1 MIENLN
7 SKLDSHEN
15 LTDEEMTHAINLM
28 MEGEIE
34 QHLIEHFL
42 KGLNKKGI
50 TVREISSAA
59 KVMREK
65 SLKFDLKDANIIDT
79 CGTGGT
85 GLHIF
90 NCSTAS
96 AIVATA
102 AGAKVSKHG
111 NRGISSKSG
120 SADFLIEAGADINHE
135 RDKLAEIFNK
145 VGFVFLFAPLHHLSM
160 KHVMPARQ
168 NLATKTIFNLLG
180 PHTNPSNAKKQ
191 IIGVY
196 EKSLVEKFVNVS
208 NSLGIQRAMIV
219 HGNDGLDEI
228 TITGDSHVAEL
239 NQGKFST
246 YEINPK
252 HFGIEIASIEQ
263 IVADSPKTS
272 LQMVLD
278 AFNGSKTPVQDMI
291 ALNAGSALYISDIA
305 KDIKDGIDLAFAT
318 MHSGKA
324 AETLAMYVDS
334 SK

>member
-7 SKLDSHEN
+7 TKLDSQEN

-42 KGLNKKGI
+42 LGLNKKGI

-65 SLKFDLKDANIIDT
+65 SLKFDLKDSDIIDT

-120 SADFLIEAGADINHE
+120 SADFLVEAGANINHE
-135 RDKLAEIFNK
+135 REQLAEIFNK

-208 NSLGIQRAMIV
+208 NSLGMQRVMIV
-219 HGNDGLDEI
+219 HGDDGLDEI
-228 TITGDSHVAEL
+228 TITL
-239 NQGKFST
+239 
-246 YEINPK
+246 
-252 HFGIEIASIEQ
+252 
-263 IVADSPKTS
+263 S
-272 LQMVLD
+272 L
-278 AFNGSKTPVQDMI
+278 I
-291 ALNAGSALYISDIA
+291 HI
-305 KDIKDGIDLAFAT
+305 
-318 MHSGKA
+318 
-324 AETLAMYVDS
+324 
-334 SK
+334 

>member
-7 SKLDSHEN
+7 TKLDSHEN

-42 KGLNKKGI
+42 LGLNKKGI

-65 SLKFDLKDANIIDT
+65 SLKFDLKDSNIIDT

-120 SADFLIEAGADINHE
+120 SADFLVEAGANINHE
-135 RDKLAEIFNK
+135 REQLAEIFNK

-208 NSLGIQRAMIV
+208 NSLGMQRVMIV
-219 HGNDGLDEI
+219 HGDDGLDEI

-246 YEINPK
+246 
-252 HFGIEIASIEQ
+252 
-263 IVADSPKTS
+263 
-272 LQMVLD
+272 
-278 AFNGSKTPVQDMI
+278 
-291 ALNAGSALYISDIA
+291 
-305 KDIKDGIDLAFAT
+305 
-318 MHSGKA
+318 
-324 AETLAMYVDS
+324 
-334 SK
+334 

>member
-1 MIENLN
+1 M
-7 SKLDSHEN
+7 
-15 LTDEEMTHAINLM
+15 
-28 MEGEIE
+28 
-34 QHLIEHFL
+34 
-42 KGLNKKGI
+42 
-50 TVREISSAA
+50 REISSAA

-65 SLKFDLKDANIIDT
+65 SLKFDLKDSDIIDT

-120 SADFLIEAGADINHE
+120 SADFLVEAGANINHE
-135 RDKLAEIFNK
+135 REQLAEIFNK

-208 NSLGIQRAMIV
+208 NSLGMKRVMIV
-219 HGNDGLDEI
+219 HGDDGLDEI

-252 HFGIEIASIEQ
+252 HFGIETASIEQ

-291 ALNAGSALYISDIA
+291 ALNAGSALYISGIA
-305 KDIKDGIDLAFAT
+305 KDIEDGIDLAFAT
-318 MHSGKA
+318 MNSGKA
-324 AETLAMYVDS
+324 LETLDMYVAA

>member
-1 MIENLN
+1 M
-7 SKLDSHEN
+7 
-15 LTDEEMTHAINLM
+15 
-28 MEGEIE
+28 
-34 QHLIEHFL
+34 
-42 KGLNKKGI
+42 
-50 TVREISSAA
+50 REISSAA

-65 SLKFDLKDANIIDT
+65 SLKFDLKDSNIIDT

-120 SADFLIEAGADINHE
+120 SADFLVEAGANINHE
-135 RDKLAEIFNK
+135 REQLAEIFNK

-208 NSLGIQRAMIV
+208 NSLGMQRVMIV
-219 HGNDGLDEI
+219 HGDDGLDEI

-252 HFGIEIASIEQ
+252 HFGIETASIEQ

-291 ALNAGSALYISDIA
+291 ALNAGSALYISGIA
-305 KDIKDGIDLAFAT
+305 KDIEDGIDLAFAT
-318 MHSGKA
+318 MNSGKA
-324 AETLAMYVDS
+324 LETLDMYVAA

>member
-135 RDKLAEIFNK
+135 RDKLAQIFNK

-208 NSLGIQRAMIV
+208 NSLGIQRVMIV

-291 ALNAGSALYISDIA
+291 ALNAGSALYISGIA

-318 MHSGKA
+318 MYSGKA

>member
-7 SKLDSHEN
+7 TKLDSHEN

-42 KGLNKKGI
+42 LKLNKKGI

-65 SLKFDLKDANIIDT
+65 SLKFDLKDSNIIDT

-120 SADFLIEAGADINHE
+120 SADFLVEAGANINHE
-135 RDKLAEIFNK
+135 REQLAEIFNK

-208 NSLGIQRAMIV
+208 NSLGMQRVMIV
-219 HGNDGLDEI
+219 HGDDGLDEI
-228 TITGDSHVAEL
+228 TITGNSHVAEL

-252 HFGIEIASIEQ
+252 HFGIETASIEQ

-291 ALNAGSALYISDIA
+291 ALNAGSALYISGIA
-305 KDIKDGIDLAFAT
+305 KDIEDGIDLAFAT
-318 MHSGKA
+318 MNSGKA
-324 AETLAMYVDS
+324 LETLDMYVAA

>member
-42 KGLNKKGI
+42 LGLNKKGI

-65 SLKFDLKDANIIDT
+65 SLKFDLKDSNIIDT

-120 SADFLIEAGADINHE
+120 SADFLVEAGANINHE
-135 RDKLAEIFNK
+135 REQLAEI
-145 VGFVFLFAPLHHLSM
+145 LSLI
-160 KHVMPARQ
+160 H
-168 NLATKTIFNLLG
+168 I
-180 PHTNPSNAKKQ
+180 
-191 IIGVY
+191 
-196 EKSLVEKFVNVS
+196 
-208 NSLGIQRAMIV
+208 
-219 HGNDGLDEI
+219 
-228 TITGDSHVAEL
+228 
-239 NQGKFST
+239 
-246 YEINPK
+246 
-252 HFGIEIASIEQ
+252 
-263 IVADSPKTS
+263 
-272 LQMVLD
+272 
-278 AFNGSKTPVQDMI
+278 
-291 ALNAGSALYISDIA
+291 
-305 KDIKDGIDLAFAT
+305 
-318 MHSGKA
+318 
-324 AETLAMYVDS
+324 
-334 SK
+334 